1 MSDETTNAGPS
12 MAQTVE
18 EVQGIFGSDA
28 ALQDA
33 IGRLRLVGFDHADLS
48 LPTTQPLKGEATPN
62 QGAAE
67 PLGEDDSRSMRT
79 MGTSMAGTIGAL
91 AAAGAT
97 VATGGAAG
105 VVIAAAAAVGAGSA
119 LAANAVGTAAKH
131 DQEESRDEAA
141 AAGQLVLAVQV
152 TTNEKQATAERVMR
166 EAGAK
171 SVGTVRRT
179 DATPAVDSTGWTG

>member
-1 MSDETTNAGPS
+1 MSDETTNPGPE
-12 MAQTVE
+12 MAEMVE
-18 EVQGIFGSDA
+18 EVQGVFPSNA

-33 IGRLRLVGFDHADLS
+33 MGKLRLVGFDHADLS
-48 LPTTQPLKGEATPN
+48 LPTTQPLASEATPN

-67 PLGEDDSRSMRT
+67 PLGEDDTRSMRT

-141 AAGQLVLAVQV
+141 ATGQLVLAVHAP
-152 TTNEKQATAERVMR
+152 TTEKQVEAERIMR
-166 EAGAK
+166 ESGAT
-171 SVGTVRRT
+171 SVGTVKRSNSL
-179 DATPAVDSTGWTG
+179 AAIDSTSWTG